1 MLTLSST
8 VRDSFLREAATTFLP
23 HVAARLT
30 CPRFYREYVIYKD
43 GFAGIDPK
51 CYDDITFK
59 LDVYPALQEQTDPE
73 TLERQFAR
81 YQKQQALSKKNT
93 MLSPQTPSPTHPTH
107 RILVPPMVSLKI
119 LFASKRPKVTLS
131 VRGSGALPTRLPSA
145 RNAHAQAQTAGGG
158 WLP

>member
-43 GFAGIDPK
+43 GFAGIDVCVHAFLFVSFRPFGVLSRGWSGGFRSDWPPLCCCLIRFVLTLSFFLFSQPK

-59 LDVYPALQEQTDPE
+59 LDVYPALQERTDPE
-73 TLERQFAR
+73 TLVFLNR
-81 YQKQQALSKKNT
+81 S
-93 MLSPQTPSPTHPTH
+93 
-107 RILVPPMVSLKI
+107 
-119 LFASKRPKVTLS
+119 
-131 VRGSGALPTRLPSA
+131 
-145 RNAHAQAQTAGGG
+145 
-158 WLP
+158 